1 MLLLLDI
8 KYVIATRNYDFF
20 LCKCNAKLRKFLSA
34 YKSHVRKTS
43 LFTGA
48 IPNPVRN
55 SQTSRFVSVP
65 GQNPERS
72 SRGDCVVLCSVLFTY
87 YLIIRFEIALT
98 SVELVFIS
106 NKERNSLVTPV
117 EFNFYEL
124 HSSSLFLIS
133 ISDAYRQTRC
143 VLNERHLRSLFFS
156 KRALK
161 TLSSSTRNKQ
171 TNVVH

>member
-1 MLLLLDI
+1 MANQFREA
-8 KYVIATRNYDFF
+8 VIPRLTEVVGRGGVVRGTCPTRNRRGT
-20 LCKCNAKLRKFLSA
+20 C
-34 YKSHVRKTS
+34 
-43 LFTGA
+43 
-48 IPNPVRN
+48 
-55 SQTSRFVSVP
+55 P
-65 GQNPERS
+65 GVVV
-72 SRGDCVVLCSVLFTY
+72 RGDLSGGTCPGVDVLH
-87 YLIIRFEIALT
+87 
-98 SVELVFIS
+98 
-106 NKERNSLVTPV
+106 SLVTPV

-143 VLNERHLRSLFFS
+143 VLNERHLRSLFFF